1 MHILHEEIMQKIHN
15 LLTNYSSDFVILYFS
30 KNLYKELDI
39 MALTYITNGKII
51 LPDAVVCGKSL
62 AFDRDTGKICGVVDN
77 VPADADII
85 DASGNYVAPGLVD
98 IHIHGY
104 LGEDT
109 CDAKPEGIRKM
120 AYGVVRNGVTSFLPT
135 TMTVSKE
142 QIVASLN
149 AVRSLKEESKTW
161 GGAEII
167 GVHAEGPFINPSKKG
182 AQAEENILSPDADF
196 IIENSDIIT
205 YVTLAPEMDEGH
217 KCIKKLAEES
227 DVLISMGHS
236 DANFEEA
243 MSAARDG
250 VNHSTHLFNAM
261 SALAHRNP
269 GVVGAALASE
279 NVSVEVIADTFHIN
293 PGLYSIIAKVKGDKM
308 VLITD
313 CTRAGGMPDG
323 EYELGGQPIFLKGI
337 ECRLADGT
345 IAGSVLKLNH
355 AVKNVIEHTN
365 LPIYEIFKMASL
377 NPANAIRCGERKGSL
392 EAGKDADI
400 IITDENI
407 NIIRTI
413 KKGNTIYEA

>member
-1 MHILHEEIMQKIHN
+1 
-15 LLTNYSSDFVILYFS
+15 
-30 KNLYKELDI
+30 

-51 LPDAVVCGKSL
+51 LPDAIVCGKSL
-62 AFDRDTGKICGVVDN
+62 AYDGESGKIVGISDELPTN
-77 VPADADII
+77 AEII
-85 DASGNYVAPGLVD
+85 DAKGNYVAPGLVD

-109 CDAKPEGIRKM
+109 SDAKPEGIRKM
-120 AYGVVRNGVTSFLPT
+120 AYGVIQNGVTAFLPT
-135 TMTVSKE
+135 TMTVEKD
-142 QIVASLN
+142 QIVAALN

-182 AQAEENILSPDADF
+182 AQAEENILTPDADF
-196 IIENSDIIT
+196 IIENEDIIRI
-205 YVTLAPEMDEGH
+205 VTLAPEMDEGH
-217 KCIKKLAEES
+217 KCIKKLAAES
-227 DVLISMGHS
+227 SVLVSMGHT
-236 DANFEEA
+236 DAKFEEA
-243 MSAARDG
+243 MSAAKDG
-250 VNHSTHLFNAM
+250 VNHATHLFNAM

-279 NVSVEVIADTFHIN
+279 NVSTEVIADTFHIN
-293 PGLYSIIAKVKGDKM
+293 PGLYSIVAKVKGDKM

-323 EYELGGQPIFLKGI
+323 EYDLGGQPIFLKGI

-355 AVKNVIEHTN
+355 AVRNVLAHTS
-365 LPIYEIFKMASL
+365 LPVYEVFKMASL
-377 NPANAIRCGERKGSL
+377 SPARAIGCDSRIGSL

-400 IITDENI
+400 LIADENI

-413 KKGNTIYEA
+413 KKGKTVYEA

>member
-1 MHILHEEIMQKIHN
+1 
-15 LLTNYSSDFVILYFS
+15 
-30 KNLYKELDI
+30 
-39 MALTYITNGKII
+39 MALTYIIGGKIV
-51 LPDAVVCGKSL
+51 LPEAVVEGKAL
-62 AFDRDTGKICGVVDN
+62 AFSQETGKIEGIVDT
-77 VPADADII
+77 VPAGADTI
-85 DASGNYVAPGLVD
+85 DACGNYIAPGLVD

-109 CDAKPEGIRKM
+109 CDAKPEGIQKM
-120 AYGVVRNGVTSFLPT
+120 AYGVAQNGVTSFLPT
-135 TMTVSKE
+135 TMTVAKNE
-142 QIVASLN
+142 IIDALN
-149 AVRSLKEESKTW
+149 AVRSVKEASKTW
-161 GGAEII
+161 DGAEII

-182 AQAEENILSPDADF
+182 AQAEENILVPDADF
-196 IIENSDIIT
+196 ILENADIIT
-205 YVTLAPEMDEGH
+205 SVTLAPEMDPDH
-217 KCIKKLAEES
+217 KCIKKLAKES
-227 DVLISMGHS
+227 DVLVSMGHT
-236 DANFEEA
+236 DAKFEEA

-250 VNHSTHLFNAM
+250 VNHATHLFNAM

-323 EYELGGQPIFLKGI
+323 EYDLGGQPIFLKGI

-355 AVKNVIEHTN
+355 AVRNVLANTD
-365 LPIYEIFKMASL
+365 LPVNEVFKMASL
-377 NPANAIRCGERKGSL
+377 NPATSIRCANRIGSL

-400 IITDENI
+400 IIVDNDI
-407 NIIRTI
+407 NVLRTI
-413 KKGNTIYEA
+413 KKGRTIYEA

>member
-1 MHILHEEIMQKIHN
+1 
-15 LLTNYSSDFVILYFS
+15 
-30 KNLYKELDI
+30 
-39 MALTYITNGKII
+39 MAFTYIIGGKIV
-51 LPDAVVCGKSL
+51 LPEAVIEGKAL
-62 AFDRDTGKICGVVDN
+62 AFSEETGKIEGVVDT
-77 VPADADII
+77 VPTGAKTI
-85 DASGNYVAPGLVD
+85 DAGGNYVAPGLVD

-109 CDAKPEGIRKM
+109 CDAKPEGIKKM
-120 AYGVVRNGVTSFLPT
+120 AYGVAQNGVTSFLPT
-135 TMTVSKE
+135 TMTVAKNE
-142 QIVASLN
+142 IIDALN
-149 AVRSLKEESKTW
+149 AVRSVKEESKTW
-161 GGAEII
+161 DGAEII

-182 AQAEENILSPDADF
+182 AQAEENILVPDADF
-196 IIENSDIIT
+196 ILENADIIT
-205 YVTLAPEMDEGH
+205 SVTLAPEMDPDH
-217 KCIKKLAEES
+217 KCIKKLAAES
-227 DVLISMGHS
+227 KVLVSMGHT
-236 DANFEEA
+236 DAKFEEA

-250 VNHSTHLFNAM
+250 VNHATHLFNAM

-323 EYELGGQPIFLKGI
+323 EYDLGGQPIFLKGI

-355 AVKNVIEHTN
+355 AVRNVLANTN
-365 LPIYEIFKMASL
+365 LPVNEVFKMASL
-377 NPANAIRCGERKGSL
+377 NPATSIRCADRIGSL

-400 IITDENI
+400 IIADENI
-407 NIIRTI
+407 NIVRTI
-413 KKGNTIYEA
+413 KKGRTIYEA